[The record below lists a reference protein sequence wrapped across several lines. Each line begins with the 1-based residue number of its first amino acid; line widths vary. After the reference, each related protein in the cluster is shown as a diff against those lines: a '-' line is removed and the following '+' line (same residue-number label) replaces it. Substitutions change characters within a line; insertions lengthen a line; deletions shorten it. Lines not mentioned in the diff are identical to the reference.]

1 MGLKACV
8 VQMCRGRA
16 EEKSRRSKTLKR
28 LAQGLAVI
36 LVDGPYRRFL
46 YIMVDVKLHLFNS
59 CLPFVHREN

>member
-16 EEKSRRSKTLKR
+16 EQKSRHSKTLKR

-36 LVDGPYRRFL
+36 LVGGPYRRFL
-46 YIMVDVKLHLFNS
+46 NIMLDVKMHLFNS
-59 CLPFVHREN
+59 CLPFVHGEN